1 MAASLRIRPAFVI
14 LVLGLPLRAAA
25 DPQSER
31 TIAMEE
37 VRMATQAEVL
47 AARCSL
53 RLNDQLHDM
62 LWNDASIRLTPE
74 AFSGMEQFARTYT
87 LSLLRRHPDGICT
100 HALEQF
106 GPEGKQM
113 QGLLLGR

>member
-1 MAASLRIRPAFVI
+1 MAASLRIQLAFVI

-47 AARCSL
+47 AARCGL
-53 RLNDQLHDM
+53 RLNNQLHDM
-62 LWNDASIRLTPE
+62 LWNDASIKLSPE

-100 HALEQF
+100 HAVEQF
-106 GPEGKQM
+106 GLEGKQM
-113 QGLLLGR
+113 QGLLLER

>member
-1 MAASLRIRPAFVI
+1 MAASFRINPAFVI
-14 LVLGLPLRAAA
+14 LVLGIPLRAAA

-47 AARCSL
+47 AAGCGLHLNVKL
-53 RLNDQLHDM
+53 RDM
-62 LWNDASIRLTPE
+62 LWNDASIRLSPE
-74 AFSGMEQFARTYT
+74 AFSGVEQFTRAYT
-87 LSLLRRHPDGICT
+87 LNLLRRHPDGICT

-106 GPEGKQM
+106 GLEGKQM
-113 QGLLLGR
+113 QGLLSER